1 MKFFALVL
9 SLFFLGSVLRAD
21 CHQSARRTEPKI
33 NRRAYPK
40 QWTWTSVVEKNT
52 INDLAGINGGRDR
65 AGRNAQK
72 RDIPPELVQRMGER
86 EAIIEDFL
94 KPDATY
100 GPIQQLG
107 CRLIVEE
114 ADEREDGQRSSLSGK
129 LFTCWRENAK
139 DHSSRQASPRHR
151 CLNGLKYFKPFKPT
165 EPIDPALHL
174 SRRLGVCLERLTG
187 IDTDGAGVDCG
198 ARGTER
204 ASGMSLK
211 CPNRLN
217 CHSCKLP
224 LRAAT
229 VHQLGSDY
237 EAKAR
242 RPGCGVEAL
251 SMREFLAVEV
261 RFLVGAKLTCV
272 QHGVWRASGEK

>member
-1 MKFFALVL
+1 MC
-9 SLFFLGSVLRAD
+9 SRSVA
-21 CHQSARRTEPKI
+21 A
-33 NRRAYPK
+33 
-40 QWTWTSVVEKNT
+40 
-52 INDLAGINGGRDR
+52 
-65 AGRNAQK
+65 
-72 RDIPPELVQRMGER
+72 PPPPRSES
-86 EAIIEDFL
+86 DF
-94 KPDATY
+94 
-100 GPIQQLG
+100 
-107 CRLIVEE
+107 E
-114 ADEREDGQRSSLSGK
+114 S
-129 LFTCWRENAK
+129 
-139 DHSSRQASPRHR
+139 
-151 CLNGLKYFKPFKPT
+151 CLNGLKYFKPFKST

-174 SRRLGVCLERLTG
+174 SRRLGVCLECLTG
-187 IDTDGAGVDCG
+187 IDTDGAGAGCG

-237 EAKAR
+237 EAEAR

-261 RFLVGAKLTCV
+261 RFLVGTELTCV
-272 QHGVWRASGEK
+272 QHVTMASFFSSIILPQESLE